1 MHAALVS
8 YAIMDAL
15 WKHPFTCI
23 VAGPTG
29 CGKSTFVTRMLPHAA
44 AMIDPPPEQITWCYG
59 EWQEAYATTDLGHVR
74 FEEGLPTAAMFDST
88 TRNLIVID
96 DLMAETDERVTT
108 LFTKKSH
115 HRNTSVLYLVQ
126 NLFPK
131 NKESRT
137 ISLNSQY
144 MVVFKNPRDAS
155 QMANLARQMYPGRGK
170 FVQEAFKDATSV
182 PYGYLLV
189 DLKQDTPE
197 DMRLRTARRRCSV
210 RVLAEGIKDRT
221 PDSSLHSHHVCSREE
236 THFVHTDSGQV
247 QEQQSEKGHHR
258 QRRRP
263 SAVCT
268 SRVCLQHTN
277 KEQRDQGDT
286 V

>member
-8 YAIMDAL
+8 YAIMDAR

-29 CGKSTFVTRMLPHAA
+29 CGKSTFVTRMLRHAA
-44 AMIDPPPEQITWCYG
+44 AMIDPPPEKITWCYG
-59 EWQEAYATTDLGHVR
+59 EWQEAYATTDLVHVR

-155 QMANLARQMYPGRGK
+155 QMAHLARQMYPGRVK
-170 FVQEAFKDATSV
+170 FVQEALKDATSV

-197 DMRLRTARRRCSV
+197 DMRLRTAIFPND
-210 RVLAEGIKDRT
+210 G
-221 PDSSLHSHHVCSREE
+221 
-236 THFVHTDSGQV
+236 V
-247 QEQQSEKGHHR
+247 QYVYLPKI
-258 QRRRP
+258 
-263 SAVCT
+263 
-268 SRVCLQHTN
+268 
-277 KEQRDQGDT
+277 
-286 V
+286 